1 MSQNDMP
8 VFCDVCP
15 EEQVIKNENFKWKFY
30 SFFL

>member
-15 EEQVIKNENFKWKFY
+15 EEQVNKNENFN
-30 SFFL
+30 